1 MAQSVD
7 DVLIG
12 TGDLYIGGVGTD
24 FPANDLEAMDEIESI
39 VCRSENII
47 IVRSAGNGFD
57 SAQDTFLGPMQ
68 AKFAAG

>member
-24 FPANDLEAMDEIESI
+24 FPANPSTTPAS
-39 VCRSENII
+39 SG
-47 IVRSAGNGFD
+47 SHAW
-57 SAQDTFLGPMQ
+57 THLGV
-68 AKFAAG
+68 FRRRLDI

>member
-24 FPANDLEAMDEIESI
+24 FPANPSTTPAS
-39 VCRSENII
+39 SG
-47 IVRSAGNGFD
+47 SHAW
-57 SAQDTFLGPMQ
+57 THLGIFRKTVGHLRLTELLKTLWLLKRLTQ
-68 AKFAAG
+68 